1 MSIHDLVA
9 EIMAPASRGRKPSG
23 VQGVMTRELAPEDV
37 QKLHGLSF
45 GALGSAAAPLKRLK
59 HSHHGLARLVADGV
73 REGEIAAVTGYS
85 LTYISTIKKSPDFV
99 ELVAYYAEQK
109 REVYLDVH
117 QRLSSLSMDAVDEL
131 QGRLAEEPE
140 RFDNRE
146 LKEIAEMGLDRVGYG
161 KATQVNHSHKIALV
175 DPAQIA
181 RLKDDL
187 RTRQVGVVTPLLT
200 SGHPESPVGSHL
212 IEGTLAETPSTPERT
227 GEGTDVPDKGP
238 EGSPPDGGVL

>member
-9 EIMAPASRGRKPSG
+9 EIMAPSSRGRKPSG
-23 VQGVMTRELAPEDV
+23 VQGSVTRELEPSDI

-45 GALGSAAAPLKRLK
+45 GALGSVAPPLKRLK

-73 REGEIAAVTGYS
+73 REGEISSITGYS
-85 LTYISTIKKSPDFV
+85 QSYISTIKKHPDFV
-99 ELVAYYAEQK
+99 DLVAYYAEQK

-131 QGRLAEEPE
+131 QGRLAEEPD

-187 RTRQVGVVTPLLT
+187 RTRQQGVVTPLLT
-200 SGHPESPVGSHL
+200 SDRPEPPVGSHI
-212 IEGTLAETPSTPERT
+212 IEGTLAETESPPERT

-238 EGSPPDGGVL
+238 EGPQEDGGVL

>member
-23 VQGVMTRELAPEDV
+23 VQGSVTRELEPADI

-45 GALGSAAAPLKRLK
+45 GALGSVAAPLKRLK

-73 REGEIAAVTGYS
+73 REAEISSVTGYS

-131 QGRLAEEPE
+131 QGRLADDPE

-187 RTRQVGVVTPLLT
+187 RTRQTGVVTPLLT
-200 SGHPESPVGSHL
+200 QGHPESKLGGPV
-212 IEGTLAETPSTPERT
+212 IEGTLAETESSPERA
-227 GEGTDVPDKGP
+227 GEGTDVPDKGS
-238 EGSPPDGGVL
+238 EGSQEDGGLL

>member
-1 MSIHDLVA
+1 MSISDLVA
-9 EIMAPASRGRKPSG
+9 EIMAPASRGRKRSD
-23 VQGVMTRELAPEDV
+23 VQGSVTRELESDDI

-45 GALGSAAAPLKRLK
+45 GALGTVVAPLKRLK

-73 REGEIAAVTGYS
+73 REAEISAVTGYS
-85 LTYISTIKKSPDFV
+85 LSYISNIKKFPDFI
-99 ELVAYYAEQK
+99 ELVAYYNEQK
-109 REVYLDVH
+109 QEVYLDVH
-117 QRLSSLSMDAVDEL
+117 QRLSSLSMDALDEL
-131 QGRLAEEPE
+131 QGRLADDAE

-187 RTRQVGVVTPLLT
+187 RTRQQGMVTPLLPQ
-200 SGHPESPVGSHL
+200 SHPGSKLGGPV
-212 IEGTLAETPSTPERT
+212 IEGTLAETESPPERA
-227 GEGTDVPDKGP
+227 GEGTNVSDESGEGP
-238 EGSPPDGGVL
+238 PKDGGV

>member
-1 MSIHDLVA
+1 MSVAEIVA
-9 EIMAPASRGRKPSG
+9 EIMAPPSRGRKPSG
-23 VQGVMTRELAPEDV
+23 VQGVMTRELTPQDI

-45 GALGSAAAPLKRLK
+45 GALGSTATPLKRLK

-73 REGEIAAVTGYS
+73 RESEISAVTGYS
-85 LTYISTIKKSPDFV
+85 LSYISVIKKSPDFV
-99 ELVAYYAEQK
+99 ELVAYYTEQK

-117 QRLSSLSMDAVDEL
+117 QRLSTLSMDAVDEL
-131 QGRLAEEPE
+131 QGRLAEDPD

-187 RTRQVGVVTPLLT
+187 RTRQVGMVTPLLT
-200 SGHPESPVGSHL
+200 QDSPKSPMGGAG
-212 IEGTLAETPSTPERT
+212 ETGTLAPTEGPAER
-227 GEGTDVPDKGP
+227 
-238 EGSPPDGGVL
+238 EGSGPLLPDEGGTSTQTDGGV

>member
-9 EIMAPASRGRKPSG
+9 EIMAPSSRGRKPSN
-23 VQGVMTRELAPEDV
+23 VQGAVTRELEPADI

-45 GALGSAAAPLKRLK
+45 GALGSVAAPLKRLK
-59 HSHHGLARLVADGV
+59 HSHHGLARLVADGI
-73 REGEIAAVTGYS
+73 REGEISSITGYS
-85 LTYISTIKKSPDFV
+85 QSYISTIKKHPDFV
-99 ELVAYYAEQK
+99 DLVAYYAEQK

-131 QGRLAEEPE
+131 QGRLAEEPD

-187 RTRQVGVVTPLLT
+187 RTRQTGVVTPLLASHHT
-200 SGHPESPVGSHL
+200 EPKLGGPV
-212 IEGTLAETPSTPERT
+212 IEGTLAETESPPERE
-227 GEGTDVPDKGP
+227 GEGTDVSV
-238 EGSPPDGGVL
+238 EGSKSSPPDGGLS

>member
-1 MSIHDLVA
+1 MSISDLVA
-9 EIMAPASRGRKPSG
+9 EIMAPASRGRKRSD
-23 VQGVMTRELAPEDV
+23 VQGSVTRELESDDI

-45 GALGSAAAPLKRLK
+45 GALGTVVAPLKRLK

-73 REGEIAAVTGYS
+73 REAEISAITGYS
-85 LTYISTIKKSPDFV
+85 LSYISSIKKFPDFI
-99 ELVAYYAEQK
+99 ELVAYYNEQK
-109 REVYLDVH
+109 QEVYLDVH
-117 QRLSSLSMDAVDEL
+117 QRLSSLSMDALDEL
-131 QGRLAEEPE
+131 QGRLADDAE

-187 RTRQVGVVTPLLT
+187 RTRQQGLVTPLL
-200 SGHPESPVGSHL
+200 SQGHPEPKLGGPV
-212 IEGTLAETPSTPERT
+212 IEGTLAETESPPERA
-227 GEGTDVPDKGP
+227 GEGTNVPDEGGEGP
-238 EGSPPDGGVL
+238 PKDGGV